1 MQSTK
6 YNTLHLIDLVIL
18 AAIFFY
24 SPIITSFYYFTELQQ
39 AGLVAP
45 ENLEFSEA
53 DNYSSIGMELVS
65 LGVAWLYLMLRKFQ
79 FAQLPFAFNK
89 NTLPLALALILFT
102 GAICHLFANTF
113 SPEILTEPTLA
124 DSTLMESAAP
134 AQTESENFW
143 DYFSLSLIL
152 FALLNG
158 FYEEIFFLGLVFC
171 VEKKWLPYALIFAFI
186 VRFAFHTYQG
196 IFGAIVVSLFG
207 VLFMLLRFKIRNVVP
222 FMLAHSF
229 FDVFGLGLPLWLFTT
244 FN

>member
-6 YNTLHLIDLVIL
+6 YNALHIIDLVIL

-24 SPIITSFYYFTELQQ
+24 SPIITSFHYFTELQQ
-39 AGLVAP
+39 AGLAAP

-53 DNYSSIGMELVS
+53 DNYSSIGMELLS

-79 FAQLPFAFNK
+79 FAQLPFSFNK
-89 NTLPLALALILFT
+89 NTLPLTLALILFT

-113 SPEILTEPTLA
+113 SPEILTEPTIT
-124 DSTLMESAAP
+124 DSTLMENATP
-134 AQTESENFW
+134 AQTESENLW

-171 VEKKWLPYALIFAFI
+171 VEKKWLPFALIFALI

-196 IFGAIVVSLFG
+196 LFSATVVFLFG
-207 VLFMLLRFKIRNVVP
+207 VLLMLLRFKIRNVVP